1 MGTPTYVKL
10 SEADKKVY
18 KTPITEGQVYV
29 DPDLKVMVNLP
40 HNDNYE
46 EDQQFEWVN
55 VNGESY
61 QIALGQ
67 PVEVPYKVFEVLYNS
82 GRFPSL

>member
-1 MGTPTYVKL
+1 MPVEVKL

-18 KTPITEGQVYV
+18 KTPIFEGQVYV
-29 DPDLKVMVNLP
+29 DPGLKVMVNLP
-40 HNDNYE
+40 LNENYE

-67 PVEVPYKVFEVLYNS
+67 PVEVPFAVFEALYNS
-82 GRFPSL
+82 GRFKTL